1 MIVTCVQK
9 WEAGEKQRCSTF
21 LLCSESVI
29 PGRSYKTT
37 ILRTVWRE
45 DTKIEKGNGVPLIPV
60 LSKLLRKKNRYIPYF
75 SKTTQRN
82 DAHGSKMSDESKV
95 DQLRRNCSAQI
106 KQPQKGKIKSNNLYF
121 YLTEKEGGFCIPCP
135 SISPAARLTRFLFK
149 Q

>member
-1 MIVTCVQK
+1 MCAEIRSRWETTVQYILAVFRK
-9 WEAGEKQRCSTF
+9 CHSWKKLQNYNPSDSLKRRYKKRKKERKETASRSF
-21 LLCSESVI
+21 LYSASCYE
-29 PGRSYKTT
+29 
-37 ILRTVWRE
+37 
-45 DTKIEKGNGVPLIPV
+45 
-60 LSKLLRKKNRYIPYF
+60 KNRYIPYF

-106 KQPQKGKIKSNNLYF
+106 KQPQKGKIKSNNLHF

-135 SISPAARLTRFLFK
+135 SISPAARLTRILFK

>member
-1 MIVTCVQK
+1 MQYILAVFRKCHSWKKLQNYNPSDSLKRRYKKKKKRKET
-9 WEAGEKQRCSTF
+9 ASRSF
-21 LLCSESVI
+21 LYSASCYE
-29 PGRSYKTT
+29 
-37 ILRTVWRE
+37 
-45 DTKIEKGNGVPLIPV
+45 
-60 LSKLLRKKNRYIPYF
+60 KNRYIPYF

-106 KQPQKGKIKSNNLYF
+106 KQPQKGKIKSNNLHF

-135 SISPAARLTRFLFK
+135 SISPAARLTRILFK

>member
-1 MIVTCVQK
+1 MSRVCRNKKQVRNNGAVHSCCVQK
-9 WEAGEKQRCSTF
+9 VSFLEEVTKLQSFGQFEEKIQKKERKETASRSF
-21 LLCSESVI
+21 LYSASCYE
-29 PGRSYKTT
+29 
-37 ILRTVWRE
+37 
-45 DTKIEKGNGVPLIPV
+45 
-60 LSKLLRKKNRYIPYF
+60 KNRYIPYF

-106 KQPQKGKIKSNNLYF
+106 KQPQKGKIKSNNLHF

-135 SISPAARLTRFLFK
+135 SISPAARLTRILFK

>member
-1 MIVTCVQK
+1 MQYILAVFRKCHSWKKLQNYNPSDSLK
-9 WEAGEKQRCSTF
+9 R
-21 LLCSESVI
+21 
-29 PGRSYKTT
+29 RYK
-37 ILRTVWRE
+37 
-45 DTKIEKGNGVPLIPV
+45 KKKKKGNGVPLIPV
-60 LSKLLRKKNRYIPYF
+60 LSKLLRKNRYIPYF

-106 KQPQKGKIKSNNLYF
+106 KQPQKGKIKSNNLHF

-135 SISPAARLTRFLFK
+135 SISPAARLTRILFK

>member
-1 MIVTCVQK
+1 MRNNGAVHSCCVQK
-9 WEAGEKQRCSTF
+9 VSFLEEVTKLQSFGQFEEKIQKSRKETASHSF
-21 LLCSESVI
+21 LYSASCYE
-29 PGRSYKTT
+29 
-37 ILRTVWRE
+37 
-45 DTKIEKGNGVPLIPV
+45 
-60 LSKLLRKKNRYIPYF
+60 KNRYIPYF

-135 SISPAARLTRFLFK
+135 SISPAARLTCFLFK

>member
-1 MIVTCVQK
+1 MCAEIRSRWETTVQYILAVFRK
-9 WEAGEKQRCSTF
+9 CHSWKKLQNYNPSDSLKRRYKKKKRRKETASRSF
-21 LLCSESVI
+21 LYSASCYE
-29 PGRSYKTT
+29 
-37 ILRTVWRE
+37 
-45 DTKIEKGNGVPLIPV
+45 
-60 LSKLLRKKNRYIPYF
+60 KNRYIPYF

-106 KQPQKGKIKSNNLYF
+106 KQPQKGKIKSNNLHF

-135 SISPAARLTRFLFK
+135 SISPAARLTRILFK

>member
-1 MIVTCVQK
+1 MQYILAVFRKCHSWKKLQNYNPSDSLK
-9 WEAGEKQRCSTF
+9 R
-21 LLCSESVI
+21 
-29 PGRSYKTT
+29 RYK
-37 ILRTVWRE
+37 
-45 DTKIEKGNGVPLIPV
+45 KKKKGNGVPLIPV
-60 LSKLLRKKNRYIPYF
+60 LSKLLRKNRYIPYF

-106 KQPQKGKIKSNNLYF
+106 KQPQKGKIKSNNLHF

-135 SISPAARLTRFLFK
+135 SISPAARLTRILFK